1 MAHQPCRDFVRA
13 SSPHQDQPLNST
25 IFLRARPFAFSLGS
39 SKDQGLGNWLQVH
52 DNCISRIKLQVASNL
67 QHRTIDCGK
76 SKPLSMCPS
85 STKGCLVKCPGF
97 LLSCTS
103 LRFPWRTFVLRIHE
117 MFLGWHQGYTQVPSL
132 PLLQRSIR
140 PAWQIAMPQNN
151 SSLLYTFVILT
162 YTILCNMY
170 LI

>member
-1 MAHQPCRDFVRA
+1 MRA

-76 SKPLSMCPS
+76 SKPLSMCSS

-117 MFLGWHQGYTQVPSL
+117 MFFGVASRVHSGPIFAVAPAVHQACLANCNASKQLFIAIYICHLDIYYTV
-132 PLLQRSIR
+132 
-140 PAWQIAMPQNN
+140 
-151 SSLLYTFVILT
+151 
-162 YTILCNMY
+162 
-170 LI
+170 